1 METWSLN
8 KSKQKHF
15 SFRSFQRFSSR
26 NHLADKC
33 PQKGILESLERE
45 RTTGEGGGGGGGK
58 NGGSLA
64 AHPPEAEARFRSCSF
79 GPARSTPQWP
89 THLVPPFITRVCVRA
104 RARVASGH
112 LGQTGSSNVRLF
124 PRLPA
129 SRDSKKCRGGS
140 RGGRGNAAATPRL
153 EKVVR
158 FPGSGMDSGSKCGR
172 ILFDREWGDNGSF
185 GPPCSFRVLEINE
198 HVQRKLGQV
207 EIRRN

>member
-1 METWSLN
+1 MWSPY
-8 KSKQKHF
+8 
-15 SFRSFQRFSSR
+15 
-26 NHLADKC
+26 AVKC

-45 RTTGEGGGGGGGK
+45 RATGEEEGGGGGGGGGIGK

-124 PRLPA
+124 PRLPLREIRKNA
-129 SRDSKKCRGGS
+129 EVGGEEGRRGT
-140 RGGRGNAAATPRL
+140 AATPRL

-158 FPGSGMDSGSKCGR
+158 FPGSGMNSGSERGR
-172 ILFDREWGDNGSF
+172 ILFDRE
-185 GPPCSFRVLEINE
+185 
-198 HVQRKLGQV
+198 
-207 EIRRN
+207 